1 MGIWLWWGTKHIRVL
16 TSECLPFRIGSFC
29 PKIEVFYRPELTK
42 WGTTWK
48 WILSIFK
55 FRNECYKQV
64 DEKWGHFSSFMF
76 SSWVMVFKL
85 SKKVHF
91 LQFCAELS
99 KKSTSIKAI
108 YICASERYCYAL
120 SENDIVYYAIT
131 YCFGDI
137 RIWIRKKLLNFCWV
151 CIFFDI

>member
-1 MGIWLWWGTKHIRVL
+1 MALAGDKTYTGFNLRMSTF
-16 TSECLPFRIGSFC
+16 PIGSFWS
-29 PKIEVFYRPELTK
+29 KIEVFYRPELTK
-42 WGTTWK
+42 WETTWK

-55 FRNECYKQV
+55 FRNEKV
-64 DEKWGHFSSFMF
+64 DEKWGYISTFMF

-99 KKSTSIKAI
+99 KKSTPIKAI
-108 YICASERYCYAL
+108 YICACERYCYAL
-120 SENDIVYYAIT
+120 SENGIVYYAIT

-137 RIWIRKKLLNFCWV
+137 RVWIRKKLLNFCRV
-151 CIFFDI
+151 CFFFDI